1 MDFEISV
8 QIAAAPATVWSVIA
22 DIERWHEWTPSVR
35 QIRRLDRGPLRIGSV
50 ALVRQP
56 RLPPAIWK
64 VTALDPGHSF
74 TWRSGM
80 PGMWVY
86 GEHGVVGREG
96 GALATVAL
104 HFVGMFGGVLG
115 GLTRTLNERYLRLEA
130 DGLKRRSEELART

>member
-8 QIAAAPATVWSVIA
+8 QIAAAPDTVWSVIA
-22 DIERWHEWTPSVR
+22 DTERWHEWTPSVR
-35 QIRRLDRGPLRIGSV
+35 RIRRLDRGPMRIGSL

-64 VTALDPGHSF
+64 VTALEPDRSF

-86 GEHGVVGREG
+86 GEHSVVGHEG
-96 GALATVAL
+96 GARATLAL
-104 HFVGMFGGVLG
+104 HFVGVFGGALG
-115 GLTRTLNERYLRLEA
+115 RLTRTLTERYLRFEA